1 MGRLAWSR
9 LFVGAF
15 LQFEKYLR
23 KYLRR
28 QPPHLLPFPPPP
40 PPPPPVKIAARA
52 GRSGRCR
59 RHQPSATRPPPVA
72 RRQPPAARRP
82 SPVARR
88 QPPPGRCPPRP
99 ADENTTERRPVLL
112 RQRPPLRPG
121 NCLPSHETLSPGE
134 SSQFQGIF
142 FCLFCFCFENTRA
155 LLQKNLLRIPENF
168 QESPR
173 ILEDQ

>member
-72 RRQPPAARRP
+72 RRQPPATSRP

-88 QPPPGRCPPRP
+88 PSPAASRHPAAARHGRPMK
-99 ADENTTERRPVLL
+99 T
-112 RQRPPLRPG
+112 QRSVG
-121 NCLPSHETLSPGE
+121 QFFSVNALPSARETAYHLTRLSLRENPA
-134 SSQFQGIF
+134 SFKVF
-142 FCLFCFCFENTRA
+142 FFVCFVFVLRTRA
-155 LLQKNLLRIPENF
+155 HYSKRTC
-168 QESPR
+168 
-173 ILEDQ
+173 